1 MVGWLGG
8 CTFGF
13 VGRLEEGFRA
23 FMRGSAGGGR
33 RSDVCALPWFSNW
46 RFAPRALAWVVA
58 QRCGAASWL
67 DWRVVVWVCVCVLCE
82 WDLVCWLVAW
92 SGRLSV
98 GSGLLELGLV
108 GKWRPG
114 LAPLVLLVG
123 SLLGWLGVGAVV
135 ASLVEVGWWL
145 VWV

>member
-1 MVGWLGG
+1 MVFKMAVLLVLLGWSCSVAVLRLGWIG
-8 CTFGF
+8 
-13 VGRLEEGFRA
+13 V
-23 FMRGSAGGGR
+23 
-33 RSDVCALPWFSNW
+33 
-46 RFAPRALAWVVA
+46 
-58 QRCGAASWL
+58 WL
-67 DWRVVVWVCVCVLCE
+67 SGCVCVLCE